1 MYIYIYIYHKKT
13 ASQFQLHGLEGLEA
27 ALKSIQCIQS
37 FEVSKPSSRCSFAR
51 RWQMFLWDPVDCTSV
66 FRDRLSVTFRSSF
79 FTKGVQRAV
88 VNTLKRTD
96 LFATLCN
103 VNQFTSTEFE
113 KLERLALWHW
123 TPSLYY
129 WIGTKGKQETAAGQ
143 LATHGSKGPK
153 TCRKRCSTRP
163 RCQIDFD
170 SDQISVNWCLTVLHQ
185 RLVWDTCESM

>member
-1 MYIYIYIYHKKT
+1 MVWRDSRPLWSPFSVYRVLRCPSPVPVVPLQGDDKCSSGTRWI
-13 ASQFQLHGLEGLEA
+13 APQFLETG
-27 ALKSIQCIQS
+27 SPW
-37 FEVSKPSSRCSFAR
+37 PSDLL
-51 RWQMFLWDPVDCTSV
+51 FL
-66 FRDRLSVTFRSSF
+66 
-79 FTKGVQRAV
+79 QRV
-88 VNTLKRTD
+88 
-96 LFATLCN
+96 CN
-103 VNQFTSTEFE
+103 VQLLILWKGQICLRLCATWISSHALCFQQKHARAYTSTEFE

-153 TCRKRCSTRP
+153 TCRKRFSTRP

-185 RLVWDTCESM
+185 CLVWDTCESM